1 MITTPPP
8 HTQGGSAL
16 ELSPIRRGPTRERTS
31 DLVFQELQGAIRD
44 LRLAPGLE
52 LSESALTKQFAVSR
66 TPVREA
72 LARLVDAG
80 LVQVTPQVGTRVA
93 RIRPAEVR
101 EAQFIREHLELGAF
115 EAACA
120 HPTTNHAQLSALIE
134 EQERAF
140 HDLDEELFFASD
152 EALHRTI
159 FELAGYP
166 GAWEVVQSKKLQLDR
181 LRRLTLPEHST
192 TRELI
197 TEHTAI
203 VDALKARDAAAGREV
218 ICGHVRRVLTQLP
231 RLQHEHPHYFTDQ

>member
-1 MITTPPP
+1 MVTTR
-8 HTQGGSAL
+8 TSQTEDGSAL
-16 ELSPIRRGPTRERTS
+16 ELSPIRRGVTRERTS

-44 LRLAPGLE
+44 LRLTPGLS
-52 LSESALTKQFAVSR
+52 LSESALTRQFAVSR

-72 LARLVDAG
+72 LARLADAG

-115 EAACA
+115 ESACA
-120 HPTTNHAQLSALIE
+120 NPTANHARLTALVE
-134 EQERAF
+134 EQEQAF
-140 HDLDEELFFASD
+140 RDRDEELFFASD
-152 EALHRTI
+152 EALHRTM
-159 FELAGYP
+159 FELAGFP

-203 VDALKARDAAAGREV
+203 VEALKNRDVAVGRKV
-218 ICGHVRRVLTQLP
+218 ICDHLRRVLTQLP
-231 RLQHEHPHYFTDQ
+231 RLQHEHPQYFAEQ